1 MTQLRLKDGNLTM
14 LVDDGLE
21 RLVRDAIDKVAP
33 GMLDLVES
41 ETRAVYDGAKGR
53 WPVGPHKRERNG
65 RHSKDELYHEV
76 VIDTT
81 QGLIRG
87 RVWNEAPWS
96 RYIKP
101 KGLRGK
107 SAFVELLRKPLQER
121 AKVFVQNL
129 GRFVVAELGG

>member
-1 MTQLRLKDGNLTM
+1 VTQLRLKDGNLTM

-21 RLVRDAIDKVAP
+21 QLVRDAIDKVAP
-33 GMLDLVES
+33 GLLRLVEE
-41 ETRAVYDGAKGR
+41 ETRAVYEGAKGK
-53 WPVGPHKRERNG
+53 WPVGPERRDRNG
-65 RHSKDELYHEV
+65 RHSRDELYHEV

-81 QGLIRG
+81 KGLIRG

-107 SAFVELLRKPLQER
+107 SAYVALLRKPLQDR
-121 AKVFVQNL
+121 AKVFVTQM
-129 GRFVVAELGG
+129 GRYVSAELGG